1 MHPLVSINDAVS
13 GSAGFSDTYFCI
25 EGDAMARKAG
35 SAIAESLG
43 GRTFSIRSAD
53 KPLYHAA
60 AVTACGHL
68 VALIDG
74 AIEMLT
80 ECGVDPAYAR
90 EILLPLIKSTV
101 ANLESEPPERA
112 LTGSFARAD
121 VEAFERHLTAIQ
133 RAMPV
138 SIRDIYLLLGER
150 SLDLAASNGA
160 DPARVE
166 KLRESISIAKRKRE

>member
-1 MHPLVSINDAVS
+1 
-13 GSAGFSDTYFCI
+13 
-25 EGDAMARKAG
+25 MARKAG